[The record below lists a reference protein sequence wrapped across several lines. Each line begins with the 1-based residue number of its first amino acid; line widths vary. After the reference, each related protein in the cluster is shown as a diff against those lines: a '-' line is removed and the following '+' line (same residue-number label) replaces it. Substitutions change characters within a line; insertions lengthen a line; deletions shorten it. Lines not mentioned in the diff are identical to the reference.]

1 MRGTALLPAAAL
13 LALTGCGP
21 DDRPLNNQQIADAIE
36 NLATPPEEPD
46 RRPPPP
52 ALIEIRAE
60 DLQREVRPGAGCDF
74 SEGGR
79 LLFVAVSGDAF
90 AKVNGLPVHFGAS
103 GPTGPTGGFWVTD
116 RFSLSIGRLAD
127 SGVTVEET
135 TTWPARAVLTDRR
148 QDENN
153 VLRLEGAWRCGA

>member
-1 MRGTALLPAAAL
+1 MRRAALPAAAVL
-13 LALTGCGP
+13 LALGGCGGEEP
-21 DDRPLNNQQIADAIE
+21 QLNNQQMAEAIE
-36 NLATPPEEPD
+36 NLARPVEEPD

-52 ALIEIRAE
+52 ALVEIAPA
-60 DLQREVRPGAGCDF
+60 DLQRELEPGAGCDF

-79 LLFVAVSGDAF
+79 LLFAATTGDAF
-90 AKVNGLPVHFGAS
+90 AKVNGLPVQFGAS

-127 SGVTVEET
+127 GGAVDET
-135 TTWPARAVLTDRR
+135 TSWPARLVLTDRR
-148 QDENN
+148 RDENN